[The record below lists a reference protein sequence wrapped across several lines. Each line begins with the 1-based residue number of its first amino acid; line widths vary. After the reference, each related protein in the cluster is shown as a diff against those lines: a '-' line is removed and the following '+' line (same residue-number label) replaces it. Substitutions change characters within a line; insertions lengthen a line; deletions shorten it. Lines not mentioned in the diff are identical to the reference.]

1 MFKNYSSIY
10 FPWSTT
16 CLGDLYLC
24 NKELKDSKLSAAVIN
39 QINDVDGTRD
49 NPFDDAIEFPPM
61 LPEQNK
67 QEQTIEWVRIRI
79 EPQKKRKHHDCIGFM
94 PEELEPY
101 QDPNKKRKAT
111 SNSTT
116 TNDTG
121 DTSQQKKIKL
131 LKSGLSEDKINDHQL
146 DLMKELE
153 RIVKEMLQNF
163 DISKPVKV
171 LDDRKYEIIIIRYI

>member
-16 CLGDLYLC
+16 YLRDLYLC

-39 QINDVDGTRD
+39 QINDGDATRD
-49 NPFDDAIEFPPM
+49 NPFDDAIELPPM

-67 QEQTIEWVRIRI
+67 QEQMIEWVRIRI
-79 EPQKKRKHHDCIGFM
+79 EPQKKIKHHCCIGFT

-101 QDPNKKRKAT
+101 QDPTKKRKAT

-121 DTSQQKKIKL
+121 DTSKQKKNKL
-131 LKSGLSEDKINDHQL
+131 LKTGLSEEKTNHEIV
-146 DLMKELE
+146 MTKEIRLFLHTVTIGMARDQE
-153 RIVKEMLQNF
+153 VTIIDNKEFKLTVTRR
-163 DISKPVKV
+163 S
-171 LDDRKYEIIIIRYI
+171 